1 MFLIL
6 KIQFKHV
13 NSKLNKVML
22 VLYGFFGLQV
32 REVPL
37 VLQGRWVPRE
47 TLEYKEK
54 REIPEVKEH
63 LE

>member
-1 MFLIL
+1 
-6 KIQFKHV
+6 
-13 NSKLNKVML
+13 ML

-47 TLEYKEK
+47 APEYKEK
-54 REIPEVKEH
+54 REILEVREH

>member
-47 TLEYKEK
+47 TPEYKEK

>member
-37 VLQGRWVPRE
+37 VLQGRWVPKE
-47 TLEYKEK
+47 TPEYKEK